1 MDVPSMVQRSG
12 DTLIVRSVV
21 SGNQIYLDQETGNVV
36 NNPPPASLFAAAA
49 NQRQQQQNQQQ
60 QQLQQQQQQLPPQQ
74 QQHNIQENDVQNN
87 AEHLKDEGL
96 PQCKIKRNYSCSYCT
111 YFTQNPRY
119 HLTHLRDVHGEK
131 IVINKCKLCLYASR
145 HYQKLVRHMKMVH
158 GSTEGIAGNHGQSR
172 KRNVNRDAAGKRKSD
187 EVARARADRI
197 TQRMLEYEIKCAVK
211 QNMVIAE
218 EERKRKVEQE
228 MQNLSTQ
235 QPDPQQIF
243 QFSMPIPKT
252 ESPTADEVP
261 VHRLLKCSLCDFTT
275 LYRAQLVDHEQEEHC
290 RTKFFRCDKC
300 TYVTHIKARFSKHV
314 KYHSMPMIKCVTC
327 DFRTPYKWNLDRHM
341 KNHGGAGPFKCAACD
356 FTADIKQSLTV
367 HEMNH
372 HVPPVGHAAGMS
384 LARRRNKVGGT
395 DISDDYLSDPGDP
408 DDQFN
413 NNNNNI
419 DDFDESYAKKCKY
432 EMPDDDDDD
441 EEQPTDLSQKGGGSD
456 AGSQHNQ
463 KKLVRPVPNLIPI
476 QSANNALNLSKDLA
490 SSRNSLKD
498 IAALYFAENQ
508 IPEIIMQMDK
518 ADAAQLSP
526 SSNHSTASKR
536 KATSSSFFDELK
548 KSFEDESARNENLS
562 CNCGHISKCLSES
575 IIHKKSCSFSDED
588 KHSTSI
594 SPINLTVNCNGSL
607 RCQHCRHRCKSSAD
621 LLNHL
626 KNCSDAGR
634 CQNDSF
640 DSMSTSGGSSGGG
653 GRHQEH
659 DDDGAGSE
667 DMSKHPMENRVFVW
681 NKMPEMGGNGGG
693 GNGGG
698 GADGANGSG
707 SSKSDVNDNLDV
719 KNVML
724 MGGGGSV
731 GGGGGGISGGGGGSG
746 SGGSTSG
753 GKNEDNS
760 YYGVE
765 TAPGYGEMTPE
776 EEAANS
782 SLKKV
787 YKCPH
792 CSFWASTASRFH
804 VHIVGHLN
812 KKPFE
817 CSLCAYRSNWR
828 WDITKH
834 IRLKTIRDPSHKNAR
849 VLMNDETGRRNY
861 TKYNK
866 YITLMKVTDEDGD
879 PKLMKSG
886 EMTPNQVASLAFL
899 NDFNKAASESGVMV
913 NGVKSNHSQ
922 DGNSPTR
929 DHQQQQQHKND
940 SSPDSVVDTN
950 GFMRLPYLASA
961 MMNAAI
967 AQQKEQQ
974 EQDVIPTASMVKRS
988 PPPLIKP
995 SDDLITDVK
1004 TEGFVKKTFYK
1015 CRKCQFRHDNRD
1027 AVLAHVK
1034 VHYQEPLM
1042 CFPSPS
1048 KSNHSTPLQVAVNP
1062 TNLYMNKVLAAAMCL
1077 SQKQLLQEQQ
1087 QKSPNSSSSHSNNQH
1102 SILSPGGA
1110 ASLHHT
1116 ISPKALA
1123 AIQAAGTTIE
1133 HGDMID
1139 EASSSNPVIGGGDGI
1154 TTTPMH
1160 PAAVMVANNPTVV
1173 CSSTTSTVGGSITPS
1188 NNNIPLLNA
1197 TTTTTISTPTTLT
1210 TSTGGTTSSFIG
1222 SDNARNNSNTV
1233 VMGVTPSSNFSNDSN
1248 ERREPSPFRCG
1259 HCHQVSNWKHVIQR
1273 HCRLKHSGDIRIESL
1288 DRNCDAPVYRPLG
1301 LGGNGQ
1307 SCHVLGPSADNYI
1320 LGAMKAN
1327 HLQNQQAH
1335 NNNNNNNVLSK
1346 DDQYPQSDSP
1356 AYSDQ
1361 QQQQQQKY
1369 RPDIPLNRIEITRIP
1384 LEGNPSAAYINQSS
1398 SASSN
1403 KCKQQKC
1410 PSCPYISES
1419 KSQMNYHI
1427 SLHKP
1432 TQYECN
1438 LCSYICTKKQ
1448 HLSNHV
1454 KAMHESGGLFIQD
1467 APAAIDL
1474 RSKHSNCSDDEEI
1487 MVSSK
1492 LISYCPKCPK
1502 RFVNSTN
1509 DLMQHLRAHGATFD
1523 FKCEACDYSTKQE
1536 NILLS
1541 HSFVHTS
1548 TYQEKTEQIAASAKE
1563 DPEYPARKMQ
1573 QLNLPKTGATVWVVA
1588 DVKEETSSSFGD
1600 GDGGS
1605 LLKKQLE
1612 TGSIKESVSHATST
1626 SPSSSLVSETGEPEK
1641 CSHCPFQTTCNDTF
1655 KRHLQY
1661 HICVSNQPE
1670 KYTCEHCDFSICT
1683 EAALDEHTRIHFEA
1697 IGSRKS
1703 VNFFTSLDNLEL
1715 IVTNDD
1721 DSRKGTPP
1729 KPINFNCD
1737 FKNPQNSDTKPD
1749 KDNVASNLRRS
1760 SRSSVHN
1767 GEDKITSQQQQT
1779 PPLPPPLPPSHKT
1792 ILVNPKTGQVI
1803 RRN

>member
-36 NNPPPASLFAAAA
+36 NNPPPASMFAT
-49 NQRQQQQNQQQ
+49 NQRQQQQQ
-60 QQLQQQQQQLPPQQ
+60 QQLSPQHQ
-74 QQHNIQENDVQNN
+74 QQHIQENDAHNN

-111 YFTQNPRY
+111 YFTQNPRF

-172 KRNVNRDAAGKRKSD
+172 KRNINRDESQKRKNTNTD
-187 EVARARADRI
+187 AYIARIEKKR
-197 TQRMLEYEIKCAVK
+197 LEFEKKTAAK
-211 QNMVIAE
+211 QNMMIKQHLAAAAQQELDV
-218 EERKRKVEQE
+218 ERE
-228 MQNLSTQ
+228 MQYLAQ
-235 QPDPQQIF
+235 QQESQQMFPFPI
-243 QFSMPIPKT
+243 PIPKT
-252 ESPTADEVP
+252 ESPTQVDEVP
-261 VHRLLKCSLCDFTT
+261 VSRLLKCSLCEFTT
-275 LYRAQLVDHEQEEHC
+275 LYRAQLVEHEQEEHC
-290 RTKFFRCDKC
+290 RTHFFRCEKC
-300 TYVTHIKARFSKHV
+300 TYVTHIKARYSKHV

-372 HVPPVGHAAGMS
+372 HVPPVGHAHGMS

-441 EEQPTDLSQKGGGSD
+441 EDEEQPTDLSQKGGGSD

-490 SSRNSLKD
+490 TSRNSLKD

-508 IPEIIMQMDK
+508 IPDIIMQMDK

-526 SSNHSTASKR
+526 SSNNSAASKR
-536 KATSSSFFDELK
+536 KAASSSFFDELK
-548 KSFEDESARNENLS
+548 KSFDDESARNENLS
-562 CNCGHISKCLSES
+562 CSCGHISKCLSES
-575 IIHKKSCSFSDED
+575 IIHKKSCSFSDEE
-588 KHSTSI
+588 KHSSI
-594 SPINLTVNCNGSL
+594 SPINLTVNSNGSL
-607 RCQHCRHRCKSSAD
+607 RCQHCRHRCKSSVD

-640 DSMSTSGGSSGGG
+640 DSMSTSGGSSGG
-653 GRHQEH
+653 RQEH

-667 DMSKHPMENRVFVW
+667 DLSKHPMENRVFVW
-681 NKMPEMGGNGGG
+681 NKMPEM
-693 GNGGG
+693 GGG

-724 MGGGGSV
+724 MGGGN
-731 GGGGGGISGGGGGSG
+731 GGGGGGGSGGGGGGSG

-899 NDFNKAASESGVMV
+899 NDFNKAASESGLP
-913 NGVKSNHSQ
+913 NGLKSNHSQ
-922 DGNSPTR
+922 EGDSPR
-929 DHQQQQQHKND
+929 DQHKNETP
-940 SSPDSVVDTN
+940 PDSVVDTN

-974 EQDVIPTASMVKRS
+974 EQDVIPAAAIVKRS

-1077 SQKQLLQEQQ
+1077 SQKQQLLQEQHHQQQQHQQ

-1110 ASLHHT
+1110 SGLHHT

-1133 HGDMID
+1133 HGELID
-1139 EASSSNPVIGGGDGI
+1139 E
-1154 TTTPMH
+1154 
-1160 PAAVMVANNPTVV
+1160 
-1173 CSSTTSTVGGSITPS
+1173 
-1188 NNNIPLLNA
+1188 
-1197 TTTTTISTPTTLT
+1197 
-1210 TSTGGTTSSFIG
+1210 
-1222 SDNARNNSNTV
+1222 
-1233 VMGVTPSSNFSNDSN
+1233 
-1248 ERREPSPFRCG
+1248 
-1259 HCHQVSNWKHVIQR
+1259 R

-1288 DRNCDAPVYRPLG
+1288 DRTCDAPVYRPLG

-1327 HLQNQQAH
+1327 HQQQQQQQAH
-1335 NNNNNNNVLSK
+1335 NINNNNNNNVLSK
-1346 DDQYPQSDSP
+1346 DEHYPQSDSP
-1356 AYSDQ
+1356 LYSSHSDAS
-1361 QQQQQQKY
+1361 KY
-1369 RPDIPLNRIEITRIP
+1369 RPEIPLNRIEITRIP
-1384 LEGNPSAAYINQSS
+1384 LEGNTSAAFINNNNNNSTS
-1398 SASSN
+1398 SSN

-1474 RSKHSNCSDDEEI
+1474 RSKHSNGSDEEE
-1487 MVSSK
+1487 MVSK
-1492 LISYCPKCPK
+1492 VISYCSKCPK
-1502 RFVNSTN
+1502 RFVNNIN
-1509 DLMQHLRAHGATFD
+1509 DLLQHMRAHGANLD

-1548 TYQEKTEQIAASAKE
+1548 TYQEKTEHIAASAKE
-1563 DPEYPARKMQ
+1563 DTDYPARKMQ
-1573 QLNLPKTGATVWVVA
+1573 QMKLPKTGETVWVVA
-1588 DVKEETSSSFGD
+1588 DIKEETSSFD
-1600 GDGGS
+1600 GDGS

-1641 CSHCPFQTTCNDTF
+1641 CSHCPFQTTCSDTF
-1655 KRHLQY
+1655 KRHLQN
-1661 HICVSNQPE
+1661 HICISNQPD
-1670 KYTCEHCDFSICT
+1670 KYTCEHCDFSINS
-1683 EAALDEHTRIHFEA
+1683 EAFLAEHTRIHFEG
-1697 IGSRKS
+1697 IGSRKA

-1715 IVTNDD
+1715 IVTSDD
-1721 DSRKGTPP
+1721 DSKKGTPH
-1729 KPINFNCD
+1729 KPIQFNCD
-1737 FKNPQNSDTKPD
+1737 FKNPQNAEKSSSSSSSSSLE
-1749 KDNVASNLRRS
+1749 KDNATSNLRRS
-1760 SRSSVHN
+1760 SRSSAHN
-1767 GEDKITSQQQQT
+1767 GEEKITSQA
-1779 PPLPPPLPPSHKT
+1779 PPLPPPLPLPPSHKT